1 MKAIQCELCGSND
14 LVKQNG
20 VYICQYCGTQY
31 TIEEAKNL
39 LRTAE
44 GGIDVSG
51 STVKVDN
58 SGFVK
63 KYLENAHR
71 AKAKEDWAEVEK
83 YYNLV
88 EQNDPTNIEAIFY
101 SAYGKAMQSLVDSD
115 IYKREAAFKPFIN
128 SISIVDDNF
137 DFDNFDEQFAF
148 VEQMSIDIFK
158 MTSSNY
164 VYVTKTNGR
173 GITTYNDSSET
184 KTLFRS
190 VHLEFIETLK
200 SIASKTTGQKAIA
213 AYCLA
218 IKHCDAIG
226 RREMSEELKLKINQL
241 DPSQYAEL
249 AEEVA
254 KQKQIEELKEKQ
266 RKMKEKQRERWENW
280 LIQHGTALFF
290 ITVACIIIVGLLI
303 QYLVL

>member
-20 VYICQYCGTQY
+20 VYVCQYCGTQY

-71 AKAKEDWAEVEK
+71 AKTKEDWAEVEK

-137 DFDNFDEQFAF
+137 DFENFEDQFAF

-173 GITTYNDSSET
+173 GITTYNDSSKT

-213 AYCLA
+213 TYRLA

-226 RREMSEELKLKINQL
+226 LREMSEELKLKINQL

-254 KQKQIEELKEKQ
+254 KQKKIEELKEKQ
-266 RKMKEKQRERWENW
+266 RKLKEKQRERLENW

-290 ITVACIIIVGLLI
+290 ITVACIIVVGLLI

>member
-1 MKAIQCELCGSND
+1 
-14 LVKQNG
+14 
-20 VYICQYCGTQY
+20 
-31 TIEEAKNL
+31 
-39 LRTAE
+39 
-44 GGIDVSG
+44 
-51 STVKVDN
+51 
-58 SGFVK
+58 
-63 KYLENAHR
+63 
-71 AKAKEDWAEVEK
+71 
-83 YYNLV
+83 
-88 EQNDPTNIEAIFY
+88 
-101 SAYGKAMQSLVDSD
+101 MQSLVDSD
-115 IYKREAAFKPFIN
+115 IYKRKAAFKPFIN

-137 DFDNFDEQFAF
+137 DFENFEDQCSF

-213 AYCLA
+213 VYCLA

-226 RREMSEELKLKINQL
+226 LRETSEELKLKINQL

-254 KQKQIEELKEKQ
+254 KQKKIEELKEKQ
-266 RKMKEKQRERWENW
+266 RERLENW

-290 ITVACIIIVGLLI
+290 ITVACIIVVGLLI